1 MKEIVNNIVQRIE
14 NLKANLIEES
24 FESKYQK
31 IREIFKKFD
40 ENKLYE
46 FIEIS
51 LDIRNQPEPFNLG
64 DIIKGIKIILNQKN

>member
-14 NLKANLIEES
+14 NLEANLIEERV
-24 FESKYQK
+24 ESKSQK

-46 FIEIS
+46 FIEFC

-64 DIIKGIKIILNQKN
+64 DIIKGIKNYIK

>member
-14 NLKANLIEES
+14 NLEANLIEERV
-24 FESKYQK
+24 ESKSQK

-46 FIEIS
+46 FIEFS
-51 LDIRNQPEPFNLG
+51 LDIRN
-64 DIIKGIKIILNQKN
+64 